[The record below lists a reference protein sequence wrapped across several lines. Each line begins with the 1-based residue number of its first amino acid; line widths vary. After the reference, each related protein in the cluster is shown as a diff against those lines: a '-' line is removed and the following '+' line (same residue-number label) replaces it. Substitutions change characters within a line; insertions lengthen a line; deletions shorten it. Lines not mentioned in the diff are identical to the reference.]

1 MGSGSGHPPP
11 RRGCRAI
18 MSHRG
23 RRSQPCHRVLCPHRG
38 GDRKIIRT
46 RLTVRGAWRRRKPT
60 AGCGP
65 RAYRRRT
72 RAARPTWQGPRE
84 GGTLP
89 DAVNGQARDG
99 CARIVVVAATPRP
112 RSRVTAAGVV
122 AARPASTALTRQRP
136 RHGRPRG
143 GERRWEEVQMDHAC
157 ADTEGRA
164 AACRRTRWW

>member
-1 MGSGSGHPPP
+1 MDGGGNCATQLNYPHRSGLVGSGSGHPPP

-23 RRSQPCHRVLCPHRG
+23 RRSQPRHRVLCPHRG

-60 AGCGP
+60 AGRGP

-99 CARIVVVAATPRP
+99 CARVVVVAATPRP
-112 RSRVTAAGVV
+112 RSRVTATGGGGSTPSVHSPHPPE
-122 AARPASTALTRQRP
+122 AASWPTTRR
-136 RHGRPRG
+136 
-143 GERRWEEVQMDHAC
+143 
-157 ADTEGRA
+157 
-164 AACRRTRWW
+164 